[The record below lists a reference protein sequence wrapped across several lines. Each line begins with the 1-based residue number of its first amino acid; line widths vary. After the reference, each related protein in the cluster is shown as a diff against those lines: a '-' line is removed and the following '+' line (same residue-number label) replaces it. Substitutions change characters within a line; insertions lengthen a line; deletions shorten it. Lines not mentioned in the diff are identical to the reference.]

1 MSHTNEFKH
10 ISVLLEECITA
21 LAIKPDGIYIDAT
34 FGRGGHSNHILNT
47 LPLTEI
53 HKPLKRQNVSRLTP
67 VFLLSIRRLVI
78 WQWKLK
84 SWDSPEK

>member
-47 LPLTEI
+47 LGDRGQLIAFDRDPQAIEAA
-53 HKPLKRQNVSRLTP
+53 KRFSSDP
-67 VFLLSIRRLVI
+67 VFYYPFAV
-78 WQWKLK
+78 W
-84 SWDSPEK
+84 

>member
-47 LPLTEI
+47 LGDRGQLIAFDRDPQAIEAAKTQHNASDTLVGIAT
-53 HKPLKRQNVSRLTP
+53 TP
-67 VFLLSIRRLVI
+67 SVG
-78 WQWKLK
+78 
-84 SWDSPEK
+84 